1 MRLRLLC
8 CLLMLT
14 LFPSTMNA
22 EQADISGVNHSII
35 EEFKYIEGTDNVKL
49 DGFLLPNESNI
60 IMYGRAFVQT
70 RNALSDEP
78 IVGVGWLHHQ
88 NVSGNQVNSI
98 LFDQNPNT
106 SILCISPLKEGYII
120 GVEKSS
126 NAPRGYYLFCDSEYR
141 FSDWYPLSGSV
152 RTMIPV
158 QDGMLSLGV
167 ELLNGELFPQCA
179 LIDSNGVAWIYTGK
193 DEDRGSRN
201 YTTFE
206 GATAYNDGYALICKK
221 QSSFSIRLL
230 DRAGRPYLD
239 KPISIKGNPINIAG
253 FSTGLLLSGSF
264 PDKGTNVSFIQYVDS
279 DGNVQWH
286 NQDIGIRLLVTV
298 INRESSIFAVGYGL
312 QDDNLYLVVL
322 DKEGNILSSDPLT
335 AISPIVSQGMFENIC
350 AIIDPSNNLYIGA
363 IHRKPNRT
371 PRVALFRIVK
381 R

>member
-8 CLLMLT
+8 FLLMLAF
-14 LFPSTMNA
+14 FPSTMNA
-22 EQADISGVNHSII
+22 EQADIRGGHHSII
-35 EEFKYIEGTDNVKL
+35 EEFKYIEGTDHVKL
-49 DGFLLPNESNI
+49 DGFLFPNESDI

-88 NVSGNQVNSI
+88 SISGDQVTSI

-106 SILCISPLKEGYII
+106 SILCMSPLEEGYLI

-126 NAPRGYYLFCDSEYR
+126 NAPRGYYLFCDREYR
-141 FSDWYPLSGSV
+141 FSDWYPLPGSV

-167 ELLNGELFPQCA
+167 EMLNGELFPQCA
-179 LIDSNGVAWIYTGK
+179 LIDSNGVAWIYAGE

-206 GATAYNDGYALICKK
+206 GATAYHDGYALICRK
-221 QSSFSIRLL
+221 QSSFSIRFL

-239 KPISIKGNPINIAG
+239 KPISIKGNPIHIAG
-253 FSTGLLLSGSF
+253 FSAGLLLSGSF
-264 PDKGTNVSFIQYVDS
+264 PDQGTNVSFIQYVDS

-286 NQDIGIRLLVTV
+286 NQDMGIRLLVTV
-298 INRESSIFAVGYGL
+298 IHGESSIFAVGYGL
-312 QDDNLYLVVL
+312 QDDDLHLVVI
-322 DKEGNILSSDPLT
+322 DKEGNMLSSDPLT
-335 AISPIVSQGMFENIC
+335 EISPIVSQGTFESIC
-350 AIIDPSNNLYIGA
+350 AMTDPSNNLYIGA
-363 IHRKPNRT
+363 IHRKPNCT
-371 PRVALFRIVK
+371 PRAVLFGIVK